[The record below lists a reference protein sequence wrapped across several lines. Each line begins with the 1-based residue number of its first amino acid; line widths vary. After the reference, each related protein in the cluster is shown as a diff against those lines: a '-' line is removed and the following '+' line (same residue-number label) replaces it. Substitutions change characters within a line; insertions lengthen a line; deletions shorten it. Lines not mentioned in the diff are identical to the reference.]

1 LGAIPQQVSWRIE
14 NPPRSQ
20 NMYMFALLAAYFILN
35 IDTLVP
41 NIC

>member
-1 LGAIPQQVSWRIE
+1 
-14 NPPRSQ
+14 
-20 NMYMFALLAAYFILN
+20 MYMFALLAAYFILN